1 MLVPTVRMSFDVINE
16 CLDKD
21 DDQYKSNK
29 AETEDCELRVCGQYR
44 GYFFNFIPI
53 IVHAMSTKILI
64 PILYNINSG

>member
-29 AETEDCELRVCGQYR
+29 AENEDCELRVCGQYR
-44 GYFFNFIPI
+44 GY
-53 IVHAMSTKILI
+53 SL
-64 PILYNINSG
+64 ILYLLSYMP

>member
-29 AETEDCELRVCGQYR
+29 AETEDCELRVCGQYG
-44 GYFFNFIPI
+44 GYFLILFLWTIPPPDYF
-53 IVHAMSTKILI
+53 S
-64 PILYNINSG
+64 SGTSAVAAGS